1 MTKKKKDEV
10 ARRLEQVQQ
19 FERNLL
25 EENLIGIETNI
36 EECYVNN
43 IFTNKF

>member
-1 MTKKKKDEV
+1 MRWLEGQK
-10 ARRLEQVQQ
+10 ARTSSTVD
-19 FERNLL
+19 ERNLL

-43 IFTNKF
+43 MFTNKS